1 MSPRPYRLGKRQAA
15 ADETRAQILTAARE
29 LLVAPEGLAGFSVD
43 AVARRADVARMTV
56 YYQFGS
62 KVGLLEALFDDLAD
76 HGAINDWLLTALTH
90 ADPLTALDASIAA
103 FGRFWTAERLF
114 IRRLHAVAALDPDI
128 AEGDRA
134 RHERRR
140 HLMRDI
146 VERIA
151 QRYGQPPEESC
162 DEATDILQ
170 TLTSFETFDALAG
183 PSRSPE
189 DVTLVLQR
197 LARLALGMGGAEACD
212 QAGHLRVSATPIGA
226 ELASSGQ
233 EPSSR

>member
-15 ADETRAQILTAARE
+15 ADETRAQILAAARE
-29 LLVAPEGLAGFSVD
+29 LLISPEGLAGFSVD

-62 KVGLLEALFDDLAD
+62 RGGLLEALFDDLAD
-76 HGAINDWLLTALTH
+76 NGAINDWLLAAL
-90 ADPLTALDASIAA
+90 AQEDPFEALDASIAA
-103 FGRFWTAERLF
+103 FGRFWAADRLF

-140 HLMRDI
+140 HVVRGI

-151 QRYGQPPEESC
+151 DRYGRPSEESV
-162 DEATDILQ
+162 DEATNILQ

-183 PSRSPE
+183 PSRSAE
-189 DVTLVLQR
+189 DVTPLLQR
-197 LARLALGMGGAEACD
+197 LARLALGMTGDEAD
-212 QAGHLRVSATPIGA
+212 EHRIGSTPVGSG
-226 ELASSGQ
+226 LAQ
-233 EPSSR
+233 